1 MAGELSAGF
10 ELDAF
15 LRLNQ
20 ASWPEWLAALRLL
33 AGLREGQ
40 TRPGRAPVGAVSAV
54 SCAAGTVLCLNACR
68 RMRLGP
74 WRRSGPLWVR
84 VLSGPVRVVGD
95 GEVFQAGAEDGRL
108 VMVRSGPV
116 VVELGPGSRALLVV
130 PARGIGPAGAPPAP
144 TTARGLVDD
153 YLFRAGFFL
162 DHADAVRG
170 TRELIDRLTGA
181 LAADAAIR
189 PGPCLDRRL
198 RRAIDLIQE
207 QRGWVFDLPELARHA
222 GASERNLYYL
232 MKRETGMT
240 PYRFYQRCRLIRVRR
255 RLVDCR
261 CELPHI
267 SWYAADEGFS
277 HLGRFAALYR
287 QHFGEL
293 PSETVQW
300 RRRLLQVA
308 GSRAEAVV
316 LS

>member
-1 MAGELSAGF
+1 MAGMAGCP
-10 ELDAF
+10 A
-15 LRLNQ
+15 
-20 ASWPEWLAALRLL
+20 ASGWPEGGADAAW
-33 AGLREGQ
+33 AG
-40 TRPGRAPVGAVSAV
+40 AVGAVSAV

-130 PARGIGPAGAPPAP
+130 PAPGIGPAGAPPAP

-181 LAADAAIR
+181 LAADGR
-189 PGPCLDRRL
+189 HPTRPLPGPS
-198 RRAIDLIQE
+198 A
-207 QRGWVFDLPELARHA
+207 AA
-222 GASERNLYYL
+222 GHRSDS
-232 MKRETGMT
+232 G
-240 PYRFYQRCRLIRVRR
+240 
-255 RLVDCR
+255 
-261 CELPHI
+261 
-267 SWYAADEGFS
+267 AAG
-277 HLGRFAALYR
+277 LGL
-287 QHFGEL
+287 
-293 PSETVQW
+293 
-300 RRRLLQVA
+300 
-308 GSRAEAVV
+308 
-316 LS
+316 